1 MTNLFRLRYEI
12 SFLFIAMMMG
22 ILAFSSA
29 RELPE
34 PTFEPMGSAAFP
46 SAIATVTVLLVL
58 LKSLQLFVTP
68 QTRPEK
74 ENENKK
80 EKEKEKE
87 TETETDSSRFTRS
100 LVMLSLLV
108 AFVSMTHFLNLAWWI
123 STSLFLMAA
132 MSFLRKPAGVTPLI
146 IRCLVIVAFSL
157 ILDYIATQVLY
168 LDL

>member
-12 SFLFIAMMMG
+12 SFLFTALMMG

-58 LKSLQLFVTP
+58 LKSLQLFVTS
-68 QTRPEK
+68 QARQEK
-74 ENENKK
+74 ENEK
-80 EKEKEKE
+80 EK
-87 TETETDSSRFTRS
+87 DSSRFTRS
-100 LVMLSLLV
+100 LIMLSLLV
-108 AFVSMTHFLNLAWWI
+108 AFVAMTHFLNLAWWI

-132 MSFLRKPAGVTPLI
+132 MSFLKKPAGVTPLI

>member
-68 QTRPEK
+68 QARPEK
-74 ENENKK
+74 EKENKK
-80 EKEKEKE
+80 EKEKEK
-87 TETETDSSRFTRS
+87 ETDSSRFTRS

>member
-12 SFLFIAMMMG
+12 SFLFIALMMG

-68 QTRPEK
+68 QAREEK
-74 ENENKK
+74 ENEK
-80 EKEKEKE
+80 EKEKEK
-87 TETETDSSRFTRS
+87 DSSRFTRS

-108 AFVSMTHFLNLAWWI
+108 AFVAMTHFLNLAWWI

-132 MSFLRKPAGVTPLI
+132 MSFLKKPAGVTPLI

>member
-12 SFLFIAMMMG
+12 SFLFIALMIG

-46 SAIATVTVLLVL
+46 GAIATVTLLLVL
-58 LKSLQLFVTP
+58 LKSLQLFVSP
-68 QTRPEK
+68 QACQ
-74 ENENKK
+74 
-80 EKEKEKE
+80 EKEKG
-87 TETETDSSRFTRS
+87 SSRFSRS
-100 LVMLSLLV
+100 LVMLTLLV
-108 AFVSMTHFLNLAWWI
+108 AFVAITHFFNLAWWI

-132 MSFLRKPAGVTPLI
+132 MFFLKKTTGITPLI

-157 ILDYIATQVLY
+157 ILDYIAVQVLY

>member
-12 SFLFIAMMMG
+12 SFLFIALMMG

-68 QTRPEK
+68 QARQ
-74 ENENKK
+74 ENDK
-80 EKEKEKE
+80 EKEK
-87 TETETDSSRFTRS
+87 DSSRFTRS
-100 LVMLSLLV
+100 LVMLSLLIVFV
-108 AFVSMTHFLNLAWWI
+108 AMTHFLSLAWWI

-132 MSFLRKPAGVTPLI
+132 MSFLKKPAGVSTLI